1 MEGWGE
7 IKTIPITHGGDFW
20 ALMYQLIDDKS
31 GFFDNKSIITEA
43 YRDGTLYGLKVCETD
58 EMYTRGDRFSDIFC
72 SDPFDTFYLLPCF
85 CIKENDAAIIIW
97 THSRAR
103 NMGFGRKMVEL
114 LDIKRAD
121 TPLKESLGFWKKCNI
136 STD

>member
-1 MEGWGE
+1 
-7 IKTIPITHGGDFW
+7 
-20 ALMYQLIDDKS
+20 MYQLIDDKS
-31 GFFDNKSIITEA
+31 GFFDNKSTITEA

-58 EMYTRGDRFSDIFC
+58 EMYRRGDLRLDIFC
-72 SDPFDTFYLLPCF
+72 TDTLYLLPCF
-85 CIKENDAAIIIW
+85 CIKKNDAAIIIW

>member
-1 MEGWGE
+1 MDGWGE
-7 IKTIPITHGGDFW
+7 IKTIPITNGGDFW

-58 EMYTRGDRFSDIFC
+58 EMYTRGDLLLDIFC
-72 SDPFDTFYLLPCF
+72 NDTFYLLPCF